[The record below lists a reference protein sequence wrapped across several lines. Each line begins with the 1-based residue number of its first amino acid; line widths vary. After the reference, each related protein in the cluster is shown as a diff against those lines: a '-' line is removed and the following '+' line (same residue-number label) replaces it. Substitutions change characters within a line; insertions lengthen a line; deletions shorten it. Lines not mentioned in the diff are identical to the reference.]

1 MKNVKISLP
10 FYKLGPLF
18 KRFHLTIFII
28 LLTAALAGFVMLIN
42 NTVLNPKKS
51 INDISSNTSGGQTSS
66 LSQLESMHSSSN
78 SSNTPAPVVVDSTN
92 PFSTGR

>member
-10 FYKLGPLF
+10 FYKLMPLF
-18 KRFHLTIFII
+18 RRFHLTIFII

-42 NTVLNPKKS
+42 NTILNPKKS
-51 INDISSNTSGGQTSS
+51 INDISNSTSTGQASS
-66 LSQLESMHSSSN
+66 LSQLDSMHSSN
-78 SSNTPAPVVVDSTN
+78 NAPAPVVVDSTN